1 MREYL
6 ELNKKLKEKRETIK
20 KEKGVNKLKKNKEI
34 AFVYS
39 SKPDDRGAE
48 VAVRPTPDFKKLQ
61 NESESAFLNR
71 IDQVELLKSKFMIK
85 LNISLTIK
93 EVALVINRVNYE
105 TQFDCKLET
114 KDDKVIIKKDK
125 KMSERKK
132 K

>member
-71 IDQVELLKSKFMIK
+71 IDQVKLHKSTFKL